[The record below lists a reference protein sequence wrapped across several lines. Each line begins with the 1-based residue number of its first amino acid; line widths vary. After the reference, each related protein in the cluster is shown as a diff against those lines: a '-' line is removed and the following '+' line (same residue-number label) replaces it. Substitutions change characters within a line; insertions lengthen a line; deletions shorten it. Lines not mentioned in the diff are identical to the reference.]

1 MDISYT
7 SEFDAKRYEA
17 YIRRALGLKALRV
30 SYFSWCMAIFG
41 GLSLYDHWV
50 RHYDLGFFD
59 CVFTVLAVYPLL
71 MLFLRWIHAHQY
83 MKTLRRMMC
92 GEVTSHCRLTDEWYE
107 VSCGAMSQK
116 LPWKSLAVEYKFFDD
131 DTLALLQV
139 KGQPS
144 IVLLDLTKHGVAR
157 KDLESV
163 LIQAGVRGHRV
174 SVLCKIWTIMS
185 GVMVSLLA
193 LFSVFAALVLL
204 VMPCG
209 HGQLIFR
216 NDCEVPVVKAGVSF
230 GRNKFE
236 LGSVAPQEEKAE
248 SFFVGGDSTC
258 RVVATLAD
266 GLVVSNSYGYYCYG
280 MDCGVIRVTVT
291 KDRRIKIV
299 DKYCKYDRNEDG
311 RNGEDGP
318 TAIWMTT
325 RLP

>member
-1 MDISYT
+1 
-7 SEFDAKRYEA
+7 
-17 YIRRALGLKALRV
+17 
-30 SYFSWCMAIFG
+30 
-41 GLSLYDHWV
+41 
-50 RHYDLGFFD
+50 
-59 CVFTVLAVYPLL
+59 
-71 MLFLRWIHAHQY
+71 
-83 MKTLRRMMC
+83 
-92 GEVTSHCRLTDEWYE
+92 
-107 VSCGAMSQK
+107 MSQK

-163 LIQAGVRGHRV
+163 LIHAGVRGCCV
-174 SVLCKIWTIMS
+174 SVLRKIWTIVS
-185 GVMVSLLA
+185 GVVVSLLA
-193 LFSVFAALVLL
+193 LLSLFPALVSL

-216 NDCEVPVVKAGVSF
+216 NDCEVPVVKASVSF

-299 DKYCKYDRNEDG
+299 DKYCKYDPHYD
-311 RNGEDGP
+311 
-318 TAIWMTT
+318 
-325 RLP
+325 